1 MVSSRIS
8 LTAMLAMGL
17 CLSQGTGVVEAGGG
31 SNLIRDLGSDAALA
45 LGHKDLSDQITG
57 SFQDAGRK
65 LQSEGGISGLFE
77 HAVRRF
83 GEKAVQNGVPAAVR
97 VAANE
102 AGVPTTPAGNRKL
115 QGGVEPLHL
124 PFHLPTDPLGELKM
138 VTTEVLPHE
147 ETNAPVQTR
156 KLQSEGG
163 ISGLFEHAVR
173 RFGEKAVQNGVP
185 AAVRVAANEAG
196 VPTTPE
202 GTRKLQGG
210 VEPLHLPFHL
220 PTDPLGEVKMVATE
234 VLPHEETNAPV
245 LTRKLQGGGSNFIR
259 DLGADAALALRHKDL
274 SDQIMGSFQN

>member
-1 MVSSRIS
+1 
-8 LTAMLAMGL
+8 MGL

-31 SNLIRDLGSDAALA
+31 SNFIRDLGSDAALA

-77 HAVRRF
+77 HAVRSF

-124 PFHLPTDPLGELKM
+124 PFHLPTDPLGEVKM
-138 VTTEVLPHE
+138 VATEVLPHE
-147 ETNAPVQTR
+147 ETNAPVLTR

-173 RFGEKAVQNGVP
+173 SFGEKAVQNGVP

-220 PTDPLGEVKMVATE
+220 PTDPLGELKMVATE
-234 VLPHEETNAPV
+234 VLPHEETNEPV

-259 DLGADAALALRHKDL
+259 DLGADAALALGHKDL

>member
-124 PFHLPTDPLGELKM
+124 PFHLPTDPLGE
-138 VTTEVLPHE
+138 
-147 ETNAPVQTR
+147 
-156 KLQSEGG
+156 
-163 ISGLFEHAVR
+163 
-173 RFGEKAVQNGVP
+173 
-185 AAVRVAANEAG
+185 
-196 VPTTPE
+196 
-202 GTRKLQGG
+202 
-210 VEPLHLPFHL
+210 
-220 PTDPLGEVKMVATE
+220 VKMVATE
-234 VLPHEETNAPV
+234 VLPHEETNEPV

-259 DLGADAALALRHKDL
+259 DLGSDAALALGHKDL

>member
-1 MVSSRIS
+1 
-8 LTAMLAMGL
+8 MLAMGL

-77 HAVRRF
+77 HAVR
-83 GEKAVQNGVPAAVR
+83 
-97 VAANE
+97 
-102 AGVPTTPAGNRKL
+102 
-115 QGGVEPLHL
+115 
-124 PFHLPTDPLGELKM
+124 
-138 VTTEVLPHE
+138 
-147 ETNAPVQTR
+147 
-156 KLQSEGG
+156 S
-163 ISGLFEHAVR
+163 
-173 RFGEKAVQNGVP
+173 FGEKAVQNGVP

-234 VLPHEETNAPV
+234 VLPHEETNEPV